1 MIRRLITILIG
12 AFLPVFCS
20 QAQNLFSVEAY
31 ESFRTSVSD
40 LSYTQLQEKYSLAN
54 SPYYKGFEIFSG
66 TEPTGYLDSVILK
79 LNLTEGELH
88 LLEQN
93 RFFVTERLS
102 YNSFGHAFH
111 TVYAHDLP
119 VFISTDAILHA
130 LHRSY
135 DEILKTMEQ
144 EVMRVNLE
152 IFLGNLY
159 ASFSKLE
166 ERYSH
171 EDELFQPLQDAGL
184 YISMAYS
191 LMKGELQPGLAGC
204 GNLLQE
210 VWEAVQSEKMTEM
223 ALFAQHTRKL
233 DFSQFTVRG
242 HYVHTQDDI
251 WRGYPSLE
259 PYFRAMMW
267 LGRIDFFLTPP
278 PLNPWEEP
286 WSEEDILRMNL
297 TAFMINELFMESA
310 ELDKF
315 LQNEQIIDYLVGE
328 SDNIQPSA
336 YQEVLN
342 SLSIHSAI
350 QLLDES
356 TYASYRSALSG
367 NPAYKQKILSTFF
380 FMDPY
385 ADTPDELPIS
395 YRLSGQRFII
405 DSYILGNVVYDR
417 IIYKGEKV
425 WRPMPHPFDAL
436 FALGNNDV
444 LPLLEEEFQ
453 ACPYA
458 GQLANLRYL
467 VDSKEDAFWEGS
479 LYNVWLQSIRELN
492 PSRYVDGMPLFMK
505 SAAWHQEKMNTQL
518 AGWSQLRHDNLLYAK
533 QSYTGGTACSFPYSY
548 VEPFPDFYGS
558 IQKFALQAKDFF
570 GQLPLY
576 DTRLSGVVSFFERF
590 AEVTGKLEVLA
601 RKEISGEPFS
611 NEEAKWLQTM
621 LFPDGESGKPP
632 FTGWYSDLFF
642 NTWHASENDYTVVD
656 IHTQPT
662 DQPGNVVGK
671 VLHAGTGR
679 VNLGVFIAENP
690 ENQKPMAYVGPVLSY
705 YQDITNN
712 FKRLTDQE
720 WTDRVWQKKLP
731 ERPEWTNIYLAGE
744 TGEIKKAGPELSS
757 VVYTATGDD
766 PVNPGG
772 SVELSVF
779 PNPFTQKLT
788 LRIRLTNDHEITF
801 RLLDATGAV
810 IHAIPRR
817 KYLPGLN
824 QVAMN
829 GANLAPGIYFIT
841 AEMETGHR
849 MALKIIKK

>member
-1 MIRRLITILIG
+1 
-12 AFLPVFCS
+12 
-20 QAQNLFSVEAY
+20 
-31 ESFRTSVSD
+31 
-40 LSYTQLQEKYSLAN
+40 
-54 SPYYKGFEIFSG
+54 
-66 TEPTGYLDSVILK
+66 
-79 LNLTEGELH
+79 LH

-135 DEILKTMEQ
+135 DQILRTLEQ
-144 EVMRVNLE
+144 EVMCVNLE
-152 IFLGNLY
+152 VFLESLYNDFTNL
-159 ASFSKLE
+159 E
-166 ERYSH
+166 DRYDDT
-171 EDELFQPLQDAGL
+171 DELAQPLQDAGL
-184 YISMAYS
+184 YITMAYS
-191 LMKGELQPGLAGC
+191 LIKGELQPGLAGC
-204 GNLLQE
+204 QDKLQE
-210 VWEAVQSEKMTEM
+210 VWEAVNNEMMTEM
-223 ALFAQHTRKL
+223 SLFARHSRKL

-242 HYVHTQDDI
+242 HYVYTQEDI
-251 WRGYPSLE
+251 WQGYPSLE

-297 TAFMINELFMESA
+297 AAFMVNELVYESG
-310 ELDKF
+310 ELDHF
-315 LQNEQIIDYLVGE
+315 YQNEQIINYLVGE
-328 SDNIQPSA
+328 SDNILPSE

-342 SLSIHSAI
+342 SLSLHSAV

-356 TYASYRSALSG
+356 TYHSYRSALSE
-367 NPAYKQKILSTFF
+367 NPEYKQKILSTFF
-380 FMDPY
+380 LLDPF
-385 ADTPDELPIS
+385 ADTPDEIPIS

-417 IIYKGEKV
+417 ILYQGEKV

-467 VDSKEDAFWEGS
+467 IDSKDDTFWEGS

-518 AGWSQLRHDNLLYAK
+518 AGWAQLRHDNLLYAK

-548 VEPFPDFYGS
+548 VEPFPGFFGS
-558 IQKFALQAKDFF
+558 VKRFALQAEDFF
-570 GQLPLY
+570 KQLPLSG
-576 DTRLSGVVSFFERF
+576 TRLTHVVSFFERF
-590 AEVTGKLEVLA
+590 ADVTGKLEVLA
-601 RKEISGEPFS
+601 RKEITGEPFS
-611 NEEAKWLQTM
+611 SEEARWLQTM

-642 NTWHASENDYTVVD
+642 NIWHASEDDFTLVD

-662 DQPGNVVGK
+662 DKPGNVVGK

-679 VNLGVFIAENP
+679 INLGVFLAKNP
-690 ENQKPMAYVGPVLSY
+690 EDQKSMAFAGPVLSY
-705 YQDITNN
+705 YQTITRD

-720 WTDRVWQKKLP
+720 WTDMVWHKTLP
-731 ERPEWTNIYLAGE
+731 ERPEWTNIYLSSE

-757 VVYTATGDD
+757 VVYTATEDYTMHQGE
-766 PVNPGG
+766 PA
-772 SVELSVF
+772 ELSVY
-779 PNPFTQKLT
+779 PNPFTQQIT
-788 LRIRLTNDHEITF
+788 IRIRLTASRKIAF
-801 RLLDATGAV
+801 RLLNATGAV
-810 IHAIPRR
+810 VYSVPR
-817 KYLPGLN
+817 KEYLPGLN
-824 QVAMN
+824 QIKMD
-829 GANLAPGIYFIT
+829 GRNLTPGMYFIT
-841 AEMETGHR
+841 AEMDRGQGN
-849 MALKIIKK
+849 ALKIIKK